1 MTDGCDIINASDNIN
16 LWRKLTYANVK
27 VIGRRD
33 LLKIV
38 FEAGELSYPEDYPDT
53 HSYQLYIK
61 QVKNKNIL
69 KFRNRPKNRRVNYIK
84 LHSPFPFGPN
94 FDILSKNQPFLDS
107 YTRVQLAMLGRGVP
121 NKFSYICLPI
131 QEDIETA
138 KELIASERNSGVT
151 HVHTEVEDSAD
162 MDVESVDL
170 KGIQT
175 MSDQELELHFASC
188 ITSRR
193 IIGFATTGDYSYR
206 LCRGFCNGY
215 VLREF

>member
-151 HVHTEVEDSAD
+151 HVHTEVEDSAAW
-162 MDVESVDL
+162 
-170 KGIQT
+170 I
-175 MSDQELELHFASC
+175 
-188 ITSRR
+188 
-193 IIGFATTGDYSYR
+193 
-206 LCRGFCNGY
+206 
-215 VLREF
+215 LREFKQCLTKNWSCISRAVSLAGGLLDSRRRETIAIDFVEASATDMF